1 MPAGDRTGPMGQGPM
16 TGRGAGFCAGSGV
29 PGYANRPGL
38 GGFLTRFNPFSLFG
52 RGAAPAAGFGR
63 GRGRGR
69 GRGFGRG
76 GGRGRRWFG

>member
-16 TGRGAGFCAGSGV
+16 TGRAAGFCAGFGV
-29 PGYANRPGL
+29 PGYANRPGI
-38 GGFLTRFNPFSLFG
+38 GGFLSRFNPFGLFG
-52 RGAAPAAGFGR
+52 RGAAAVAGF

-76 GGRGRRWFG
+76 GGRGRRWFGW